1 MAFLGAALT
10 SALAQSL
17 PPCEVLVI
25 DDGSDTEQAAE
36 IVAIVAE
43 FDQVKLTRLERN
55 GGVSAARDYG
65 VDLATGDYL
74 LFLDDDD
81 LLEEHF

>member
-1 MAFLGAALT
+1 LYFATFISINSFNNLNTLSRVSIIVTVYNRVAFLRAALT

-36 IVAIVAE
+36 IAAIVAE
-43 FDQVKLTRLERN
+43 FDQVKLTRL
-55 GGVSAARDYG
+55 
-65 VDLATGDYL
+65 
-74 LFLDDDD
+74 
-81 LLEEHF
+81 